1 MKRILMT
8 LLLGTACAGAGV
20 YAHHSFAVDYFE
32 DQTVSIE
39 GEVEQFQLKNPHS
52 FLYVKVKDERG
63 ELQTFAAEW
72 GGLGRLERRG
82 VTADTFKPGDYVIVT
97 GSPGRKASERRIHL
111 KGLHRPS
118 DGWRWPQAQRS
129 SQ

>member
-1 MKRILMT
+1 
-8 LLLGTACAGAGV
+8 V
-20 YAHHSFAVDYFE
+20 YAHHSFSVDYFE

-72 GGLGRLERRG
+72 GGLSRLERRG

>member
-1 MKRILMT
+1 M
-8 LLLGTACAGAGV
+8 LLVIGTASTGAG
-20 YAHHSFAVDYFE
+20 AHHSFSVDYFE
-32 DQTVSIE
+32 EQTVSIE

-52 FLYVKVKDERG
+52 FLYIKVKDERG

-72 GGLGRLERRG
+72 GGLSRLERRG
-82 VTADTFKPGDYVIVT
+82 VTAETFKPGDFVIVT

>member
-1 MKRILMT
+1 MLM
-8 LLLGTACAGAGV
+8 LLVIGTACTGAGV

-39 GEVEQFQLKNPHS
+39 GEVEEFQLKNPHS

-63 ELQTFAAEW
+63 ELQTYAAEW
-72 GGLGRLERRG
+72 GGLTRLERRG
-82 VTADTFKPGDYVIVT
+82 VTADTLKPGDYVIVT
-97 GSPGRKASERRIHL
+97 GSPGRRAAERRIHL